1 MKPLHTVVW
10 LAFAA
15 ASGSLRAADPAPA
28 WEDPE
33 VFGLHKLPP
42 RCSAWPCPD
51 AESALAGDY
60 GHSPWL
66 VPLDGDWSFRWSPEP
81 ARRPADF
88 FRTDFDAAGW
98 ASIPVP
104 SCWQLQGFDVPL
116 YVNIKYPFKCDPP
129 RVMGVP
135 PVEFTSWTNRNPVG
149 SYRRWFE
156 PPADWTG
163 RRVYLHIAG
172 AGSAFRAWVNGAEA
186 GYSEDSRLPAE
197 FDVTALLRP
206 GRNLLAVEVY
216 RYSDASYLEDQDF
229 WRLSGIFRDV
239 FLWCAPPVHLWDVA
253 VHAELDAGCRDAQ
266 LRVLHVVRNATDA
279 PVKGLALRATL
290 FDPGGRRIGAGPLI
304 EQPLDD
310 AAPGFGPERATQ
322 AAAVVHPRKWSF
334 ETPDLHTVVV
344 ELLRDGRTVEARRL
358 SVGFRKV
365 EIRGQEF
372 CLNGRPVKVRGV
384 NRHEFDPDRGYV
396 PTPELMEQD
405 VRLMK
410 QANINFMRTAHYPC
424 DPRWYDLCDR
434 LGLMVLDEANVET
447 HELSYHKKVLPGD
460 RPEWRAAVVDRMR
473 RMVVRDRGHACVT
486 MWSLGNEAGYG
497 SAFLAMR
504 EAARAADPERRPI
517 QYADMNLAADVDSQT
532 YPTPDWLL
540 QHVQGRAKRKGERN
554 EAAVAEQHGPYPS
567 GKPFLMNEYAHAMGN
582 SVGNFQDYW
591 DVIERHPMLIGGFIW
606 DWVDQGLRKTAPDGR
621 KFFAYGGD
629 FGDQPNNNNFC
640 CNGLVAPDR
649 EPHPHYAEVRKVYQ
663 CVRVRA
669 DDLAAGRVT
678 ITNEH
683 AFLNLDRF
691 DASWQLDHNGV
702 AVKQGSLGRIDV
714 APYAARTISIP
725 WGPLPAAVAADDPDE
740 YFLTVR
746 FALPEKTP
754 WADAGFVVA
763 WDQFPVREAVPRPGP
778 AAVPAGR
785 TAEAPRVRRDG
796 ADVVL
801 ESAGFV
807 ARVSGGHGGLVSLR
821 AGGRELLRRPMRL
834 NFWRVPTDNDIG
846 WKMPETLKVW
856 RTAGADARLE
866 RLDITNGPAG
876 RARVVASL
884 AVPAGATRARIAYDA
899 DADGRLGV
907 AVTVEPRA
915 ANAKPLPDLPRVGMQ
930 FAVAPEFGAVEWYGR
945 GPQESYLDRKT
956 GAPVGRYRS
965 TVAGW
970 ITPYVRPQENG
981 NRTDVR
987 WIAFRGAAGGGLMIR
1002 ADGAPLM
1009 ASAWPYDMDDLAA
1022 AKHNH
1027 ELPRRDFIVVNVD
1040 HLQMGV
1046 GGDNSWGLPV
1056 HEEYRLPATRTYAY
1070 RFTIEPLAP

>member
-1 MKPLHTVVW
+1 MNLRLIALLP
-10 LAFAA
+10 AA
-15 ASGSLRAADPAPA
+15 AVAAALTLRAADAPPP

-33 VFGLHKLPP
+33 VFGIDKLPP

-51 AESALAGDY
+51 AASARAGDY
-60 GHSPWL
+60 DRSPWIVSL
-66 VPLDGDWSFRWSPEP
+66 NGNWSFRWSPEP
-81 ARRPADF
+81 SRRPADF
-88 FRTDFDAAGW
+88 FRADFDDAGW
-98 ASIPVP
+98 AAIPVP

-116 YVNIKYPFKCDPP
+116 YVNIKYPFKTDPP
-129 RVMGVP
+129 RVMGEP

-156 PPADWTG
+156 TPADWTG
-163 RRVYLHIAG
+163 RRVYLHFAG
-172 AGSAFRAWVNGAEA
+172 AGSAFHVWVNGAKA

-197 FDVTALLRP
+197 FDVTPLLRP

-239 FLWCAPPVHLWDVA
+239 VLWCAPPVHLWDVA
-253 VHAELDAGCRDAQ
+253 VDASLDAACRDAQ
-266 LRVLHVVRNATDA
+266 IRIRHVVRNASAA
-279 PVKGLALRATL
+279 PAKGLSLRATL
-290 FDPGGRRIGAGPLI
+290 VDPEGRPVGTDPLI
-304 EQPLDD
+304 EESLDE
-310 AAPGFGPERATQ
+310 AAPGFGPERTTRP
-322 AAAVVHPRKWSF
+322 AAVAAPRLWSS
-334 ETPDLHTVVV
+334 ETPNLYSMVI
-344 ELLRDGRTVEARRL
+344 ELRSDGRTLEARRL
-358 SVGFRKV
+358 PFGFRRF

-372 CLNGRPVKVRGV
+372 LVNGRAIKIKGV

-396 PTPELMEQD
+396 PTVALMEQD

-473 RMVVRDRGHACVT
+473 RMVVRDRGHACVA

-497 SAFLAMR
+497 SAFMAMR
-504 EAARAADPERRPI
+504 EAARAADPELRPI

-532 YPTPDWLL
+532 YPTPAWLQ
-540 QHVQGRAKRKGERN
+540 QHVEGRAQRKGEHN
-554 EAAVAEQHGPYPS
+554 ETANAEQHGRYPS
-567 GKPFLMNEYAHAMGN
+567 GKPFLMNEYCHAMGN

-591 DVIERHPMLIGGFIW
+591 DLIERHPMLIGGFIW

-621 KFFAYGGD
+621 RFFAYGGD

-649 EPHPHYAEVRKVYQ
+649 EPHPHYAEVRKVHQ
-663 CVRVRA
+663 FVRVRA
-669 DDLAAGRVT
+669 EGAAAGRVMV
-678 ITNEH
+678 TNTY

-691 DASWQLDHNGV
+691 DATWQLDRNGV
-702 AVKQGSLGRIDV
+702 AVQQGSLGRLDV
-714 APYAARTISIP
+714 APGASRSLTVP
-725 WGPLPAAVAADDPDE
+725 FKTPPPAEAGGDE

-746 FALPEKTP
+746 FALPEKTA

-763 WDQFPVREAVPRPGP
+763 WDQIPVRTTPPRAGAAANPATAV
-778 AAVPAGR
+778 VQ
-785 TAEAPRVRRDG
+785 VRRDG
-796 ADVVL
+796 ADAVL

-807 ARVSGGHGGLVSLR
+807 ARIDGKDGGLASFR
-821 AGGRELLRRPMRL
+821 AGGRELLRSPMRL

-846 WKMPETLKVW
+846 WKMPKTLQVW
-856 RTAGADARLE
+856 QAAGPGARLE
-866 RLDITNGPAG
+866 RLDVTNGAAG
-876 RARVVASL
+876 SARVTAHF
-884 AVPAGATRARIAYDA
+884 AVPAGSTRARIEYEA
-899 DADGRLGV
+899 DAAGRLGV

-915 ANAKPLPDLPRVGMQ
+915 AGGKALPDLPRVGVQ
-930 FAVAPEFGAVEWYGR
+930 FAVAPDLAAVEWYGR
-945 GPQESYLDRKT
+945 GPQENHLDRKT
-956 GAPVGRYRS
+956 GSPVGRYRS
-965 TVAGW
+965 TVAEW

-981 NRTDVR
+981 NRTDIR
-987 WIAFRGAAGGGLMIR
+987 WLTLRGAAGGLMIR

-1009 ASAWPYDMDDLAA
+1009 ASAWPYGMDDLAA
-1022 AKHNH
+1022 AKHNN
-1027 ELPRRDFIVVNVD
+1027 ELPRRDFITVNVD